1 MVTAMTLRLG
11 FSSCPNDTFMFDALV
26 HGRID
31 GAPAVTPVI
40 EDIEALNDR
49 ACGDVEGE
57 RLDVTK
63 LSVGALPEAIDR
75 YAVLATGAALG
86 RGCGPLVVR
95 RRDRDDLGELRA
107 LRERTVAVPGLR
119 TTAWRLLQA
128 FAPEVRPIAMRF
140 DRVMPAVAAG
150 EVDAGLVI
158 HEGRFTF
165 ADHGLACI
173 ADLGELWEA
182 DTGLPVPLG
191 VITARR
197 SLVETGAIESAIGAS
212 VAAAFAD
219 PSRSRAWVKSLA
231 QELADDVIERHI
243 ALYVNASSRGLMEED
258 RRAIETLLRRC
269 GCTASP
275 WRRAQD

>member
-1 MVTAMTLRLG
+1 MVSAMRLG

-26 HGRID
+26 HGRIAD
-31 GAPAVTPVI
+31 APAVVPVI

-49 ACGDVEGE
+49 ACGSSDDA

-63 LSVGALPEAIDR
+63 LSVGALPDAIDR

-95 RRDRDDLGELRA
+95 RRDRDDVRELQA
-107 LRERTVAVPGLR
+107 LEGRRVAVPGLR

-128 FAPEVRPIAMRF
+128 FAPGVQPIAMRF
-140 DRVMPAVAAG
+140 DRVMPAVVAG

-158 HEGRFTF
+158 HEGRFTYGEH
-165 ADHGLACI
+165 DLSRI

-182 DTGLPVPLG
+182 DTRLPVPLG

-197 SLVETGAIESAIGAS
+197 SLAEFDAIEAAIGAS

-243 ALYVNASSRGLMEED
+243 ALYVNASSRGLLAED
-258 RRAIETLLRRC
+258 RRAIETLLLRC

-275 WRRAQD
+275 WR

>member
-1 MVTAMTLRLG
+1 MALSLG

-26 HGRID
+26 HARLA
-31 GAPAVTPVI
+31 GAPAVAPTI
-40 EDIEALNDR
+40 EDIEALNER
-49 ACGDVEGE
+49 ACGAVASA

-63 LSVGALPEAIDR
+63 LSVGALPEALDR

-95 RRDRDDLGELRA
+95 RRDRDDLRSTTA
-107 LRERTVAVPGLR
+107 LAGRRVAVPGLR

-128 FAPEVRPIAMRF
+128 FAPGCEPVAMRF

-158 HEGRFTF
+158 HEGRFTYR
-165 ADHGLACI
+165 DHDLHCV

-182 DTGLPVPLG
+182 DTRLPVPLG

-197 SLVETGAIESAIGAS
+197 DLADADAAAIEAALGES
-212 VAAAFAD
+212 VRFAFAH
-219 PSRSRAWVKSLA
+219 PEVSRPWVR
-231 QELADDVIERHI
+231 ELAAELGDDVIAQHI
-243 ALYVNASSRGLMEED
+243 ALYVNASSLGLDDEC
-258 RRAIETLLRRC
+258 RRAITTLLTRC

-275 WRRAQD
+275 WR

>member
-1 MVTAMTLRLG
+1 MRELEATATVASSLTLQHPLEETLAAVAEQIRAATSVTA
-11 FSSCPNDTFMFDALV
+11 CAIIAFDEELA
-26 HGRID
+26 G
-31 GAPAVTPVI
+31 G
-40 EDIEALNDR
+40 
-49 ACGDVEGE
+49 
-57 RLDVTK
+57 
-63 LSVGALPEAIDR
+63 

-165 ADHGLACI
+165 AEHGLACI